1 MNRIQKLITSN
12 LSHYVEIGL
21 RHGYPLEELM
31 WVVLSAKEISDRE
44 LHLGVR
50 RPVTLNSILKQQH
63 DIMVER
69 YNNKLKGNNNEDS
82 KED

>member
-12 LSHYVEIGL
+12 LSYYVETGL

-31 WVVLSAKEISDRE
+31 WVVLSTKEIVDRE
-44 LHLGVR
+44 LRLGVR
-50 RPVTLNSILKQQH
+50 RPVTLKDILKQQH

-69 YNNKLKGNNNEDS
+69 YKKKLNGTSTK
-82 KED
+82 